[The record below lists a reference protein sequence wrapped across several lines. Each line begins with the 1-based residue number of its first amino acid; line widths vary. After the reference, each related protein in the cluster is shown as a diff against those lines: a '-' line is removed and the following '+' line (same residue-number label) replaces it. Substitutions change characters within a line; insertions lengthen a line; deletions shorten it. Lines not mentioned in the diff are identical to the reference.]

1 MSECFQKATIT
12 IINNFVM
19 KLFKLAFLMV
29 ALGCAVAMSAQSEY
43 KSQLPVKPGKGVTV
57 AGTVECDGK
66 PVAGVTVSDG
76 YEVTKTD
83 KKGAYYLKSKKQNP
97 QVFMTIPSGYEAV
110 REDVMPQFWA
120 DFMLPADQYER
131 HDFRLKKVDNKNHAV
146 IFLADIHLANE
157 RNDVDIFS
165 GPYVDKI
172 KEEVKT
178 LNAAGIPVYTINLG
192 DGSWDLYW
200 YAHEFA
206 IGDLRTALNDAG
218 YPTAF
223 YNVMGNHDNNGA
235 TPSGEGVDY
244 RASLPYQKAFGPRYY
259 SQNIGD
265 VHYVFLDNIEYLNEP
280 LKSPS
285 YPGITGRRNYH
296 ENFTQEQL
304 DWLRKDLANVKYDT
318 PVVVSMHCPLL
329 RWKNNDGT
337 AYRFKPEAKSSRELV
352 SILKPYK
359 NVHTFSGHS
368 HRQCLVRMPEEEQNL
383 MDHNISGACGA
394 WWRTRATG
402 LKNLC
407 PDGTPA
413 GYEVMSVNGP
423 DLKWQHK
430 AFEYDPEKQFFVW
443 DMNGVKDYFA
453 NNREMKAFRK
463 NYPKWTDYSDVPDN
477 YVYVNLWAWDPK
489 GKLTITENG
498 KELPVEIVTEENPLY
513 VASYMVRN
521 TIWLNQVE
529 NKGYQ
534 HPRKFQLFRAKAS
547 TADAPIV
554 VSWTDCFGKETK
566 ETLKRPA
573 AFAPEEL

>member
-1 MSECFQKATIT
+1 MNVNYFGKKFLKVTLLSA
-12 IINNFVM
+12 
-19 KLFKLAFLMV
+19 AFACVV
-29 ALGCAVAMSAQSEY
+29 AGNAQSVF
-43 KSQLPVKPGKGVTV
+43 KSLLPVKPGRGVTV

-66 PVAGVTVSDG
+66 PVAGVVVSDG

-83 KKGAYYLKSKKQNP
+83 RKGAYYLKSKKQNP
-97 QVFMTIPSGYEAV
+97 QVFVTIPSGYEAV
-110 REDVMPQFWA
+110 RDDVVSQFWA
-120 DFMLPADQYER
+120 DFTLPADQYER

-172 KEEVKT
+172 KEEVQN
-178 LNAAGIPVYTINLG
+178 LNARGIPVYTINLG
-192 DGSWDLYW
+192 DGTWDRYW

-206 IGDLRTALNDAG
+206 IGDLRTTLNAAG

-223 YNVMGNHDNNGA
+223 YNVMGNHDNDGA
-235 TPSGEGVDY
+235 TASGEGSDL

-265 VHYVFLDNIEYLNEP
+265 VHYVFLDNIEYLNDP
-280 LKSPS
+280 LENPG

-329 RWKNNDGT
+329 RWKKNDGS
-337 AYRFKPEAKSSRELV
+337 AYRLKPEEKSSRELL

-359 NVHTFSGHS
+359 DVHTFSGHS

-383 MDHNISGACGA
+383 IDHNISGTCGA
-394 WWRTRATG
+394 WWRTRATA

-413 GYEVMSVNGP
+413 GYELLSVSGP
-423 DLKWQHK
+423 ELKWEHRT
-430 AFEYDPEKQFFVW
+430 FEYGPEKQFFAW
-443 DMNGVKDYFA
+443 DANGIKEYFA
-453 NNREMKAFRK
+453 NNREVRVFLK

-477 YVYVNLWAWDPK
+477 YVYVNLWAWDPEGELK
-489 GKLTITENG
+489 ITENG
-498 KELPVEIVTEENPLY
+498 KALPVEIVTEENPLY
-513 VASYMVRN
+513 TVSYAVRS
-521 TIWLNQVE
+521 TVWLNQVQD
-529 NKGYQ
+529 KGYQ
-534 HPRKFQLFRAKAS
+534 RPHKFQLFRAKAS
-547 TADAPIV
+547 TADAPVNI
-554 VSWTDCFGKETK
+554 SWTDCFGKETK
-566 ETLKRPA
+566 ETLERPA
-573 AFAPEEL
+573 AFTLEKL